1 MKTNEPTRTPASTR
15 TLSPIRLG
23 FSIGCVAV
31 LFYLGCMLT
40 MATVTHDQAVT
51 FFNSLLHGL
60 DVEPVLR
67 EAVPAGE
74 VCLGLVST
82 FVLGWL
88 GGAAV
93 AGFYNL
99 GKPHR

>member
-1 MKTNEPTRTPASTR
+1 MKNDQSTSPKPPH
-15 TLSPIRLG
+15 LALNPIRMG
-23 FSIGCVAV
+23 FAVGCVAV

-40 MATVTHDQAVT
+40 MATVPHDQAVT

-67 EAVPAGE
+67 EAVPANE

-88 GGAAV
+88 AGAAV

-99 GKPHR
+99 GRRAW